1 MALTYLLKG
10 LLGGGGE
17 SSMNAST
24 LTEPISTTP
33 KPMMGDEIQETPT
46 EAGAIAGAVFGIV
59 VCLIIL
65 AVAAFMYRRH
75 KREREELRR
84 AKRSQMSSMLNAGV
98 YMDTTTTDSLV
109 PTHVVTG
116 PHSNPRNSAYK
127 SLNTQP
133 DLFEQDSDD
142 EI

>member
-1 MALTYLLKG
+1 MALRYLED

-24 LTEPISTTP
+24 LTVPISTTP
-33 KPMMGDEIQETPT
+33 RSTMGDESQETPT

-65 AVAAFMYRRH
+65 GIAAFMYRKH

-98 YMDTTTTDSLV
+98 YMETTTTDSLV

-116 PHSNPRNSAYK
+116 PHPNPRNSAYK

-133 DLFEQDSDD
+133 DMYEQDSDD